1 MGVVLT
7 SLWSRHWGVG
17 GHRSDSCGHGSEPG
31 LWREEEAKEARLCW
45 GQGGEKRTRLQ
56 SSRRCSQPSCKIALG
71 GKHSGVG
78 TRKLEYT
85 MRHTRREL
93 PSGWWFYLRRC
104 PQILNS
110 LQRRNT
116 LNASELQ
123 ASHFLQC
130 RIPGLAQD
138 PVGSE
143 LTQVGSQSLHLQ
155 QAFTSVP
162 SPFCWHTVKFEKSST
177 EVLKYMLFINYNV
190 FPPC

>member
-116 LNASELQ
+116 LTKCKWAAGFSLSSMQ
-123 ASHFLQC
+123 KSGPSPRPC
-130 RIPGLAQD
+130 RIRTHPSRISESTFATGFHLCPFPLLLAH
-138 PVGSE
+138 SKIWEE
-143 LTQVGSQSLHLQ
+143 LHWSTKVYALH
-155 QAFTSVP
+155 
-162 SPFCWHTVKFEKSST
+162 
-177 EVLKYMLFINYNV
+177 
-190 FPPC
+190 